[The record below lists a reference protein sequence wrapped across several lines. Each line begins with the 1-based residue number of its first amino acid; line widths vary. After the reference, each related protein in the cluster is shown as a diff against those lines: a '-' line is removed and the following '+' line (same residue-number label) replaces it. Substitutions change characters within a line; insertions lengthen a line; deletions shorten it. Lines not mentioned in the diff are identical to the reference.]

1 MKKKGG
7 KIEDDRFKHIAT
19 DPRFRGVPRSQ
30 RKIKIDNRFA
40 GMFDDKRFK
49 LKYVMDKRG
58 RPIHSTTSEDLKKYY
73 AVASSDSES
82 AADDDDT
89 VEHPNE
95 ADSDT
100 VEDPVKPKSAKQ
112 LAKRPA
118 VADDV
123 AQSEEDDGDSEETED
138 SEDESGDESAE
149 SSEEEKEPERDL
161 SRGIGNVETSSEEEE
176 SSEDEE
182 EETEELD
189 GAVAWGELDRDA
201 PQSDHVSRR
210 LALCNMD
217 WDKIRAQD
225 LFVLLDSFK
234 PPGGI
239 VRRVS
244 VYPSEFGKE
253 RMEHERV
260 NGPAELVEAA
270 AQSKKRSSNKDEE
283 GDAKMQREALR
294 QYQLSR
300 LRYYYAIA
308 ECDSVETADHLYREL
323 DGREYESSGTCL
335 DLRFVPDDMTFTEEP
350 TSVADGLPDPQT
362 YKPLNFVT
370 SALQSVNV
378 QLTWDEDDPR
388 RSEAM
393 QRAFKEDGDHDD
405 LNVYL
410 ASSSSEEE
418 EEEEQNHGGEK
429 DQKGKKAS
437 MEAQIQKYR
446 DLLKSLDGDKKDG
459 ADDKDEDKDDV
470 EMEVT
475 WNPGL
480 NKQVEDMVKR
490 KQEQPEGK
498 TPFQEFLEKRK
509 EKRKLKRSLN
519 KNGPQEADSDGESDE
534 ADSAGES
541 KQPDQAFSDDELP
554 SDVDLDD
561 DFFKETTTRKP
572 SKEASKEG
580 AKKGKKKRKAEDKTE
595 DEETAKSKAELELLL
610 MDEQNDGRHHFSLK
624 KLLEENQSGKGSRKR
639 KRKAERERKAAAKA
653 EKRGGDDFQVDLSD
667 PRFSALYSSHH
678 FNVDP
683 TDPHFKKTKG
693 MEAILTEKQRR
704 RLDPPQGTDAKTDK
718 PRESPASL
726 AQQPPDTQSPESS
739 LPAKTSR
746 QSLSSLASSVKLKV
760 QQMKNRSKK

>member
-1 MKKKGG
+1 MKQKGG

-82 AADDDDT
+82 EAEDDEPAEHSHEDT
-89 VEHPNE
+89 
-95 ADSDT
+95 DT
-100 VEDPVKPKSAKQ
+100 VEDSAAKPKSKQ
-112 LAKRPA
+112 LAEKA
-118 VADDV
+118 EVADDV
-123 AQSEEDDGDSEETED
+123 AESEEHDDDSEATEE
-138 SEDESGDESAE
+138 SEDGSEDESAE
-149 SSEEEKEPERDL
+149 SSDEEKEPERDL
-161 SRGIGNVETSSEEEE
+161 SRGIGNVETSSEEDE
-176 SSEDEE
+176 SSEDEDDE
-182 EETEELD
+182 EVGELD

-234 PPGGI
+234 PPGGV

-270 AQSKKRSSNKDEE
+270 AAEQSKKRSYGMDEE
-283 GDAKMQREALR
+283 GDAKKKREALR

-405 LNVYL
+405 LTVYL

-418 EEEEQNHGGEK
+418 EEEEEKNQGGEK
-429 DQKGKKAS
+429 EKGKKAS

-446 DLLKSLDGDKKDG
+446 DLLKSLDGDKKAG
-459 ADDKDEDKDDV
+459 GDDKDEDQDDV

-480 NKQVEDMVKR
+480 NKRVEDLVKR

-519 KNGPQEADSDGESDE
+519 KSGQQKEDSDGESDE
-534 ADSAGES
+534 DDSAGES
-541 KQPDQAFSDDELP
+541 QQPDQPFSDDELP
-554 SDVDLDD
+554 SDVDLDE
-561 DFFKETTTRKP
+561 DFFKDRETRKP
-572 SKEASKEG
+572 SKEG
-580 AKKGKKKRKAEDKTE
+580 PKKGKKKKAEDKTE

-624 KLLEENQSGKGSRKR
+624 KLLEENQGGKGGRKR
-639 KRKAERERKAAAKA
+639 KRKAEQEKKAAAKA
-653 EKRGGDDFQVDLSD
+653 EKRDGDEFQVDLAD

-704 RLDPPQGTDAKTDK
+704 RLEQPSQVSDAKANK
-718 PRESPASL
+718 PRQSPASTSHP
-726 AQQPPDTQSPESS
+726 PPDTKSPESS
-739 LPAKTSR
+739 LPAKPSR

>member
-82 AADDDDT
+82 EGEDADT

-95 ADSDT
+95 DNDT
-100 VEDPVKPKSAKQ
+100 VEGSAKPTSKQ
-112 LAKRPA
+112 LAKKA
-118 VADDV
+118 AAADDV
-123 AQSEEDDGDSEETED
+123 SQSEDDDGGDSEETED
-138 SEDESGDESAE
+138 SEDES
-149 SSEEEKEPERDL
+149 EE
-161 SRGIGNVETSSEEEE
+161 
-176 SSEDEE
+176 EDEE
-182 EETEELD
+182 AEQLD

-239 VRRVS
+239 VQRVS

-253 RMEHERV
+253 RIEHERV

-270 AQSKKRSSNKDEE
+270 AAESKKHSSSNKDEE
-283 GDAKMQREALR
+283 GDAKKQREALR

-308 ECDSVETADHLYREL
+308 ECDSIKTADHLYQEL

-405 LNVYL
+405 LKVYL

-418 EEEEQNHGGEK
+418 EEEEEQQNQGGGKE
-429 DQKGKKAS
+429 KGKKAS

-446 DLLKSLDGDKKDG
+446 DLLKSLDGDKKAGGDE
-459 ADDKDEDKDDV
+459 KDEDKDDV

-480 NKQVEDMVKR
+480 NKQVEDMVRR

-519 KNGPQEADSDGESDE
+519 KNGPQKADGDEESDE

-541 KQPDQAFSDDELP
+541 QQPDQPFSDDELP

-561 DFFKETTTRKP
+561 DFFKDRETPKP
-572 SKEASKEG
+572 SKEG
-580 AKKGKKKRKAEDKTE
+580 AKKGKKKNKVEDKTE

-624 KLLEENQSGKGSRKR
+624 KLLEENETGKGSRKR
-639 KRKAERERKAAAKA
+639 KRKAEREQKAAAKA
-653 EKRGGDDFQVDLSD
+653 EKRDGDDFQVDLAD

-704 RLDPPQGTDAKTDK
+704 RLEQPSQGNDAKTSK
-718 PRESPASL
+718 PRQSPASVP
-726 AQQPPDTQSPESS
+726 QPPPETEAPESS
-739 LPAKTSR
+739 LPAKPSR